1 MRGPFDGDVK
11 WATDMPRVMFENW
24 DGIGPLWPTP
34 GRICCSTML
43 GEVEFGRAYLFICLL
58 LLFFLVG
65 GGKEVVVS
73 HNPAFTLDKMKD
85 GENSW
90 LWGPHQG

>member
-1 MRGPFDGDVK
+1 
-11 WATDMPRVMFENW
+11 
-24 DGIGPLWPTP
+24 
-34 GRICCSTML
+34 ML
-43 GEVEFGRAYLFICLL
+43 GEVEFGRAYSFICLL

-65 GGKEVVVS
+65 GGKEAVAS
-73 HNPAFTLDKMKD
+73 HNPAMTLDKMKD